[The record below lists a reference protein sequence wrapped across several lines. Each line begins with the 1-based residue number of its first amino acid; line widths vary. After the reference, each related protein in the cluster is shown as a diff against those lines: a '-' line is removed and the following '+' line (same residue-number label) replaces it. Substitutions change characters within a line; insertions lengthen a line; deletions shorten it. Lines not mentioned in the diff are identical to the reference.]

1 MPVNNFNLLKTI
13 RPEYPKVDRRS
24 PEKEALVK
32 YIAEQ
37 TGDLR
42 SLGAYRAIVDKI
54 SEQQIYVFLAI
65 VKDADFSGKIKKSKG
80 ALFTSLAKG
89 YAFKN
94 NILLNFK

>member
-13 RPEYPKVDRRS
+13 RPEYPKVERRS
-24 PEKEALVK
+24 PEKESLALE
-32 YIAEQ
+32 IAEQ

-42 SLGAYRAIVDKI
+42 SLGAYRAAVDKI
-54 SEQQIYVFLAI
+54 PEQQIHIFLAI
-65 VKDADFSGKIKKSKG
+65 VKDADLSGKIKNSKG